1 MAGRPKLRKQA
12 TAATLARQNRAK
24 LLEKNLEEREAEAT
38 FMFHKFDVSQ
48 TNSLDEDELFC
59 CFAELGFSNG
69 RQNKTEEEMRKWVR
83 QELSKHAT
91 EKGDGKL
98 SYEEFVKYY
107 NKFVVCRRRKF
118 EETYELGAKIGEGA
132 FGFVY
137 RAKQIGGTG
146 SGAASSVADEQQVA
160 VKKVRK
166 HAESESVHMEMLRNE
181 ITIWEQLKHPN
192 LVRLIDVFE
201 SPEHLYLV
209 TELMRGGDLF
219 KKLEKQGDGKFSE
232 AEAARLARQIVSA
245 VSYLHEHGVVH
256 CDLKPSNILVVEP
269 NAMDVK
275 IADFGL
281 SQSMQG
287 MAKGKLTEVCGTPEY
302 FAPELAEIA
311 QRNATKRSAEDEGD
325 EGLGGEDEG
334 YGPPLDCWA
343 VGCIVYELLAGG
355 PPFTAND
362 ENVLFYRII
371 DNAPDLVHAPFDS
384 ISPPAIDLI
393 KQLLTS
399 DPAER
404 LSCVDALSHP
414 WLQEGQ
420 QQSAPL
426 PPTVHVNR
434 RKSLGAREDT
444 AAAAAA
450 AAAAAVPEVDSDE
463 DTTEIANAEVMR
475 PSVADGASP
484 DAQ

>member
-1 MAGRPKLRKQA
+1 MLLSSSSWRPRPRNACGSSSCGALARGMRVHP
-12 TAATLARQNRAK
+12 TLARRGPPWPRPRV
-24 LLEKNLEEREAEAT
+24 LR
-38 FMFHKFDVSQ
+38 
-48 TNSLDEDELFC
+48 
-59 CFAELGFSNG
+59 
-69 RQNKTEEEMRKWVR
+69 RQ
-83 QELSKHAT
+83 
-91 EKGDGKL
+91 
-98 SYEEFVKYY
+98 
-107 NKFVVCRRRKF
+107 
-118 EETYELGAKIGEGA
+118 
-132 FGFVY
+132 
-137 RAKQIGGTG
+137 
-146 SGAASSVADEQQVA
+146 
-160 VKKVRK
+160 
-166 HAESESVHMEMLRNE
+166 
-181 ITIWEQLKHPN
+181 
-192 LVRLIDVFE
+192 
-201 SPEHLYLV
+201 
-209 TELMRGGDLF
+209 
-219 KKLEKQGDGKFSE
+219 
-232 AEAARLARQIVSA
+232 
-245 VSYLHEHGVVH
+245 
-256 CDLKPSNILVVEP
+256 
-269 NAMDVK
+269 
-275 IADFGL
+275 
-281 SQSMQG
+281 
-287 MAKGKLTEVCGTPEY
+287 VCGTPEY

-362 ENVLFYRII
+362 ENVRTPSALLPPPMFHLALYVHVALRTLSSCCFTHAQLTAPPACCSLPPSTLPRTLPVPLPHLRPPPVPSPALAPVGSHHRTDSYALLSPYLSYTHILSLSLSLSLSITHSLALALARSQVLFYRII